1 MCWYEQLDEKVREY
15 LPDMTMEREVP
26 LSKHTSFRIG
36 GPARRLAFPANREQL
51 VILMGL
57 AESCGVKP
65 FLLGRGTNLLVDD
78 RGLDTLVIKTAE
90 HMTAVRQLDEV
101 TLEADAGILL
111 NHLAVYA
118 QQHGLSGLEF
128 AHGIPGTLGGAI
140 CMNAGAYGGEM
151 RQVVT
156 EVTALLPEGVR
167 RFTAEEAAFGYR
179 RSAFLDTEAVVLGA
193 RLRLTPD
200 DPAAIRRRMDDLMA
214 RRRQSQP
221 LEYPSAGSTFKRPEG
236 YFAGTLIEQT
246 GLKGL
251 TVGGAQVST
260 KHAGFVINV
269 GGATPPTACIWSRR
283 CGSSAEKGTSMEILI
298 ITGLSGGGKSRAASY
313 LEDIGYYTVDNL
325 PAEMMVKFAD
335 FCAGSSGRYDRVA
348 LVYDVRSGEP
358 TDILI
363 ETLERLKAS
372 GVNCR
377 MLFLEADNQ
386 TIVNRYKETRRMHPL
401 QKKGES
407 VEQAIRREREWMQ
420 PVRDH
425 ADFVLDTSALSIA
438 KLRSELLDLFGQ
450 QGDRGGLAVNI
461 LSFGFKHGIPIEA
474 DLVFDVR
481 FMPNPYYV
489 PELKNKTGLD
499 QAVRDF
505 VFSFRQT
512 NDFMEQLEKMLTF
525 LLPLYA
531 EEGKSALVI
540 AIGCTG
546 GHHRSV
552 AVAHE
557 LAEYITEEGY
567 QVTENHRD
575 ISR

>member
-1 MCWYEQLDEKVREY
+1 
-15 LPDMTMEREVP
+15 
-26 LSKHTSFRIG
+26 
-36 GPARRLAFPANREQL
+36 
-51 VILMGL
+51 
-57 AESCGVKP
+57 
-65 FLLGRGTNLLVDD
+65 
-78 RGLDTLVIKTAE
+78 
-90 HMTAVRQLDEV
+90 
-101 TLEADAGILL
+101 
-111 NHLAVYA
+111 
-118 QQHGLSGLEF
+118 
-128 AHGIPGTLGGAI
+128 
-140 CMNAGAYGGEM
+140 
-151 RQVVT
+151 
-156 EVTALLPEGVR
+156 
-167 RFTAEEAAFGYR
+167 
-179 RSAFLDTEAVVLGA
+179 
-193 RLRLTPD
+193 
-200 DPAAIRRRMDDLMA
+200 
-214 RRRQSQP
+214 
-221 LEYPSAGSTFKRPEG
+221 
-236 YFAGTLIEQT
+236 
-246 GLKGL
+246 
-251 TVGGAQVST
+251 
-260 KHAGFVINV
+260 
-269 GGATPPTACIWSRR
+269 
-283 CGSSAEKGTSMEILI
+283 MEILI
-298 ITGLSGGGKSRAASY
+298 ITGLSGGGKSRAASH

>member
-1 MCWYEQLDEKVREY
+1 
-15 LPDMTMEREVP
+15 
-26 LSKHTSFRIG
+26 
-36 GPARRLAFPANREQL
+36 
-51 VILMGL
+51 
-57 AESCGVKP
+57 
-65 FLLGRGTNLLVDD
+65 
-78 RGLDTLVIKTAE
+78 
-90 HMTAVRQLDEV
+90 
-101 TLEADAGILL
+101 
-111 NHLAVYA
+111 
-118 QQHGLSGLEF
+118 
-128 AHGIPGTLGGAI
+128 
-140 CMNAGAYGGEM
+140 
-151 RQVVT
+151 
-156 EVTALLPEGVR
+156 
-167 RFTAEEAAFGYR
+167 
-179 RSAFLDTEAVVLGA
+179 
-193 RLRLTPD
+193 
-200 DPAAIRRRMDDLMA
+200 
-214 RRRQSQP
+214 
-221 LEYPSAGSTFKRPEG
+221 
-236 YFAGTLIEQT
+236 
-246 GLKGL
+246 
-251 TVGGAQVST
+251 
-260 KHAGFVINV
+260 
-269 GGATPPTACIWSRR
+269 
-283 CGSSAEKGTSMEILI
+283 MEILI

-546 GHHRSV
+546 G
-552 AVAHE
+552 
-557 LAEYITEEGY
+557 
-567 QVTENHRD
+567 
-575 ISR
+575 

>member
-1 MCWYEQLDEKVREY
+1 
-15 LPDMTMEREVP
+15 
-26 LSKHTSFRIG
+26 
-36 GPARRLAFPANREQL
+36 
-51 VILMGL
+51 
-57 AESCGVKP
+57 
-65 FLLGRGTNLLVDD
+65 
-78 RGLDTLVIKTAE
+78 
-90 HMTAVRQLDEV
+90 
-101 TLEADAGILL
+101 
-111 NHLAVYA
+111 
-118 QQHGLSGLEF
+118 
-128 AHGIPGTLGGAI
+128 
-140 CMNAGAYGGEM
+140 
-151 RQVVT
+151 
-156 EVTALLPEGVR
+156 
-167 RFTAEEAAFGYR
+167 
-179 RSAFLDTEAVVLGA
+179 
-193 RLRLTPD
+193 
-200 DPAAIRRRMDDLMA
+200 
-214 RRRQSQP
+214 
-221 LEYPSAGSTFKRPEG
+221 
-236 YFAGTLIEQT
+236 
-246 GLKGL
+246 
-251 TVGGAQVST
+251 
-260 KHAGFVINV
+260 
-269 GGATPPTACIWSRR
+269 
-283 CGSSAEKGTSMEILI
+283 MEILI

-489 PELKNKTGLD
+489 PELRYQTGMND
-499 QAVRDF
+499 DVYNY
-505 VFSFRQT
+505 VFSFPQT
-512 NDFMEQLEKMLTF
+512 KEFLSKLEQMLAF
-525 LLPLYA
+525 LLPLYQ
-531 EEGKSALVI
+531 EEGKAVLVV
-540 AIGCTG
+540 AVGCTG
-546 GHHRSV
+546 GRHRSV
-552 AVAHE
+552 AVAKE
-557 LAEYITEEGY
+557 LSDFITKRGY
-567 QVTENHRD
+567 TVVSRHRD
-575 ISR
+575 MDRRGTRG

>member
-1 MCWYEQLDEKVREY
+1 
-15 LPDMTMEREVP
+15 
-26 LSKHTSFRIG
+26 
-36 GPARRLAFPANREQL
+36 
-51 VILMGL
+51 
-57 AESCGVKP
+57 
-65 FLLGRGTNLLVDD
+65 
-78 RGLDTLVIKTAE
+78 
-90 HMTAVRQLDEV
+90 
-101 TLEADAGILL
+101 
-111 NHLAVYA
+111 
-118 QQHGLSGLEF
+118 
-128 AHGIPGTLGGAI
+128 
-140 CMNAGAYGGEM
+140 
-151 RQVVT
+151 
-156 EVTALLPEGVR
+156 
-167 RFTAEEAAFGYR
+167 
-179 RSAFLDTEAVVLGA
+179 
-193 RLRLTPD
+193 
-200 DPAAIRRRMDDLMA
+200 
-214 RRRQSQP
+214 
-221 LEYPSAGSTFKRPEG
+221 
-236 YFAGTLIEQT
+236 
-246 GLKGL
+246 
-251 TVGGAQVST
+251 
-260 KHAGFVINV
+260 
-269 GGATPPTACIWSRR
+269 
-283 CGSSAEKGTSMEILI
+283 MEILI

-450 QGDRGGLAVNI
+450 QGDRGGLAVNV

-489 PELKNKTGLD
+489 PELKNLTGLD
-499 QAVRDF
+499 EEVVDYVMAAPESQELLRRYE
-505 VFSFRQT
+505 S
-512 NDFMEQLEKMLTF
+512 MLEYA
-525 LLPLYA
+525 LPLYVK
-531 EEGKSALVI
+531 EGKSQLMI
-540 AIGCTG
+540 AVGCTG
-546 GHHRSV
+546 GKHRSIPF
-552 AVAHE
+552 ARKIGE
-557 LAEYITEEGY
+557 FCEKLGY
-567 QVTENHRD
+567 EPSVQHRD
-575 ISR
+575 AKRTL

>member
-1 MCWYEQLDEKVREY
+1 
-15 LPDMTMEREVP
+15 
-26 LSKHTSFRIG
+26 
-36 GPARRLAFPANREQL
+36 
-51 VILMGL
+51 
-57 AESCGVKP
+57 
-65 FLLGRGTNLLVDD
+65 
-78 RGLDTLVIKTAE
+78 
-90 HMTAVRQLDEV
+90 
-101 TLEADAGILL
+101 
-111 NHLAVYA
+111 
-118 QQHGLSGLEF
+118 
-128 AHGIPGTLGGAI
+128 
-140 CMNAGAYGGEM
+140 
-151 RQVVT
+151 
-156 EVTALLPEGVR
+156 
-167 RFTAEEAAFGYR
+167 
-179 RSAFLDTEAVVLGA
+179 
-193 RLRLTPD
+193 
-200 DPAAIRRRMDDLMA
+200 
-214 RRRQSQP
+214 
-221 LEYPSAGSTFKRPEG
+221 
-236 YFAGTLIEQT
+236 
-246 GLKGL
+246 
-251 TVGGAQVST
+251 
-260 KHAGFVINV
+260 
-269 GGATPPTACIWSRR
+269 
-283 CGSSAEKGTSMEILI
+283 MEILI

-450 QGDRGGLAVNI
+450 QGDRGGLAVNV

-546 GHHRSV
+546 DHHRSV